1 MPTIVVLALLF
12 FIPCITSWYDCDWL
26 RNDAKCQYDDCPNG
40 RCYWVSPPN
49 ANLCVDNGGNFCP
62 APRCVIR
69 LGYYCSAERGVDP
82 QPCPPGQYQ
91 PWAKNWWNWAPCQGC
106 PPGTYSGLGAGSCS
120 QCPAGSYTPNWQ
132 STGCLT
138 CPAGSSC
145 PPGSANPALCIMGT
159 YSLAA
164 ASACLQC
171 PAGTYVSV
179 VGSTWYKDCPPG
191 FSCPPGS
198 ISPIICP
205 LGTYSPGKSANCL
218 KCSYGSYTANS
229 GSSSC
234 LPCPANPFMGS
245 SDDGACLCEAGYFA
259 A

>member
-1 MPTIVVLALLF
+1 MQLLGLFLASISSTF
-12 FIPCITSWYDCDWL
+12 AWPCPY
-26 RNDAKCQYDDCPNG
+26 RNDGRGCDYDGCYGICRPPFLNDWGDLECQMPWGSIYACP
-40 RCYWVSPPN
+40 PP
-49 ANLCVDNGGNFCP
+49 LCVVRPGLICP
-62 APRCVIR
+62 
-69 LGYYCSAERGVDP
+69 AERGAA
-82 QPCPPGQYQ
+82 QECSPGQYQ
-91 PWAKNWWNWAPCQGC
+91 PRDGWPWNWVSCQGC
-106 PPGTYSGLGAGSCS
+106 PPGTYSGRASGSCY
-120 QCPAGSYTPNWQ
+120 QCPAGSYAPNWQ

-145 PPGSANPALCIMGT
+145 PLGSANPALCLMGT

-164 ASACLQC
+164 ANACLQC

-198 ISPIICP
+198 ISPIICT
-205 LGTYSPGKSANCL
+205 LGTYSPGKSANCF

-234 LPCPANPFMGS
+234 MQCPANPFMGS